1 MAESFK
7 FELVSPEKLL
17 LSVDA
22 EMVTIPG
29 TEGDMGILV
38 DHAAVMTTLRPGIV
52 EVKLADGSEQS
63 FFVAGGFADATPT
76 SLTVLAEFSIAKS
89 ELTAEIFAERKK
101 LAQEA
106 HDLITD
112 DAEKKANAYTYL
124 EQLSH
129 LEQTGLTL

>member
-52 EVKLADGSEQS
+52 EVKLADGSEQA

-76 SLTVLAEFSIAKS
+76 SLTVLAEFGIPKS

-106 HDLITD
+106 HDLIVD

>member
-38 DHAAVMTTLRPGIV
+38 DHAPVMTTLRPGIV

-76 SLTVLAEFSIAKS
+76 SLTVLAEFGIPKT

-112 DAEKKANAYTYL
+112 DAEKKANASAYL

-129 LEQTGLTL
+129 LEQSVLTL

>member
-29 TEGDMGILV
+29 TEGDMGILA
-38 DHAAVMTTLRPGIV
+38 DHAPVMTTLRPGIV
-52 EVKLADGSEQS
+52 EVKLADGNEQS

-76 SLTVLAEFSIAKS
+76 SLTVLAEFGIPKS

-106 HDLITD
+106 HDLIVD
-112 DAEKKANAYTYL
+112 DAEKKANAASYL
-124 EQLSH
+124 DQLSH

>member
-38 DHAAVMTTLRPGIV
+38 EHAPVMTTLRPGIV
-52 EVKLADGSEQS
+52 DVKLADGSEQS
-63 FFVAGGFADATPT
+63 FFVAGGFADATPS
-76 SLTVLAEFSIAKS
+76 SLTVLAEFGIPKS
-89 ELTAEIFAERKK
+89 ELTAEIFAERKR

-106 HDLITD
+106 HDLIVD

-129 LEQTGLTL
+129 LEQSGLTV